1 MTEALPSE
9 GRIHMGTSRTG
20 MRKAGGGGGYSI
32 RWQIRES
39 VAGLQGMVL
48 TSLS

>member
-20 MRKAGGGGGYSI
+20 MRKAGGGGDTPLDGKYEKVSLD
-32 RWQIRES
+32 R
-39 VAGLQGMVL
+39 VL

>member
-20 MRKAGGGGGYSI
+20 MRKAGGGGYSI

-39 VAGLQGMVL
+39 VAGQGMVL